1 MNTRLIPVE
10 KIIVPNDKLTKVL
23 FRMPPKLFN
32 RLLQENAD
40 CWKILERRAGK
51 KHREV
56 FTLFLL
62 GRVDSGIEPP
72 PPFDLFDRAV
82 FNACQSARAVGNDFT
97 TVAVIYRLLT
107 GKPAGTKAHPH
118 SNFKD
123 AIIESVKKMANVTIA
138 VDMSETCRKLKFN
151 SGRPF
156 KIPPTPILPCRISEG
171 IVNGK
176 VTETVIE
183 FTGDSPLMTIAEI
196 KRQVLTVDADLFRV
210 EGRNTRTALSVK
222 HYVIWRLSETQGD
235 KHHKL
240 KPVITFEDIWNKCR
254 LPNISGVQAADLRK
268 VVDSVMKALKTS
280 QKIKTYD
287 FVKQRNKFYSVKWTP
302 P

>member
-1 MNTRLIPVE
+1 MTTRLIPVE
-10 KIIVPNDKLTKVL
+10 KIVIANDKLTKTL
-23 FRMPPKLFN
+23 FRLETETFN
-32 RLLQENAD
+32 RLLRDAEYSRR
-40 CWKILERRAGK
+40 IIERRAGR
-51 KHREV
+51 KHLEV
-56 FTLFLL
+56 FTGYRL
-62 GRVDSGIEPP
+62 GRVDSTIATS

-82 FNACQSARAVGNDFT
+82 FNACQSARAVGNSVT
-97 TVAVIYRLLT
+97 TVAVIYRMLT
-107 GKPAGTKAHPH
+107 GKPAGTKVHVY
-118 SNFKD
+118 FKD
-123 AIIESVKKMANVTIA
+123 AIIESVNKMANVTIA

-196 KRQVLTVDADLFRV
+196 KRQVLTVDAKLFKV
-210 EGRNTRTALSVK
+210 EGRNTRNTISVK
-222 HYVIWRLSETQGD
+222 HYVLWRLAETQGD
-235 KHHKL
+235 RHHKL
-240 KPVITFEDIWNKCR
+240 KHVITFEDIWNKCR
-254 LPNISGVQAADLRK
+254 LPEIDRRQAADLRK

-287 FVKQRNKFYSVKWTP
+287 FVKQGNKFYSVKWTP